1 MPARLWSDFSS
12 VPASTAASSPAPE
25 DDGENEMKVCLL
37 FFLKKKVWRVLKDD
51 AQDVNANADAN
62 LAEGDVEGETPFLRG
77 VPVPTAQNATKF
89 KTEDEDASSSPP
101 EEEPA
106 QIEIEQ
112 EGELTATQ
120 LSRLEHVLER
130 SALYSTILKQQMDD
144 ARARHAEERRA
155 ALVAQHAANSKK
167 QSSKKRGK
175 GRPAKRRRT
184 VEDSDDEESLPLQ
197 SATDEAGEDAKEE
210 PAFPQPALVSGATL
224 KDYQLEGLQ
233 WMVGL
238 HEQGISGILGAF
250 LVSSVFQFSEVL
262 YVFFVCGEWGKSVAV
277 EAFLGGLI
285 RARVLSRGASFYFW
299 LFISFFSSP
308 FSSYSY

>member
-1 MPARLWSDFSS
+1 M
-12 VPASTAASSPAPE
+12 
-25 DDGENEMKVCLL
+25 
-37 FFLKKKVWRVLKDD
+37 WRVLNED

-62 LAEGDVEGETPFLRG
+62 LAEAHGEEGETPFLRG
-77 VPVPTAQNATKF
+77 VPVSVSPPKF
-89 KTEDEDASSSPP
+89 KTEEEDASSSPSP
-101 EEEPA
+101 LDDPA
-106 QIEIEQ
+106 QIEIEQEQEPEIEQ

-144 ARARHAEERRA
+144 ARARHAEERR
-155 ALVAQHAANSKK
+155 VASQKQISKK
-167 QSSKKRGK
+167 QSPKKRGK

-184 VEDSDDEESLPLQ
+184 VEDSDDEEASSALPLQ
-197 SATDEAGEDAKEE
+197 SASNEAGEDAKEE

-250 LVSSVFQFSEVL
+250 LVFIRYFRR
-262 YVFFVCGEWGKSVAV
+262 VFFGVRCRGEGT
-277 EAFLGGLI
+277 
-285 RARVLSRGASFYFW
+285 LSRGAH
-299 LFISFFSSP
+299 
-308 FSSYSY
+308 

>member
-1 MPARLWSDFSS
+1 
-12 VPASTAASSPAPE
+12 VSP
-25 DDGENEMKVCLL
+25 
-37 FFLKKKVWRVLKDD
+37 FFFKKKVWRVLKDD

-144 ARARHAEERRA
+144 ARARHAEERR
-155 ALVAQHAANSKK
+155 VASQKQISKK
-167 QSSKKRGK
+167 QSPKKRGK

-197 SATDEAGEDAKEE
+197 SASNEAGEAQDE

-250 LVSSVFQFSEVL
+250 LD
-262 YVFFVCGEWGKSVAV
+262 VAS
-277 EAFLGGLI
+277 L
-285 RARVLSRGASFYFW
+285 FYI
-299 LFISFFSSP
+299 LFFSQAGSI
-308 FSSYSY
+308 